1 MNAVAPSLLTL
12 VSFAAAVVTLMLIPG
27 PAMIYVV
34 TVSADQGR
42 HRGLASV
49 AGICLGDAVLVLLA
63 VTGLTAILAAS
74 VTAFTVLRL
83 AGAAYLIVL
92 GVRRLMTPV
101 VPLGQPAAHA
111 SSGRQLL
118 LRGAIVSVLNPK
130 DALFFLAFLPQFV
143 PPGVGSP
150 AAQMLVLGLLF
161 IALAAVFD
169 SAYAVAAARLGHL
182 LRRHR
187 RVWAAQRWFV
197 GAIYVALGG
206 IAAFTGVRL
215 PAQTR

>member
-1 MNAVAPSLLTL
+1 VPSLLTL
-12 VSFAAAVVTLMLIPG
+12 VSFAAAVVALMLIPG
-27 PAMIYVV
+27 PAMVYVV

-42 HRGLASV
+42 LLGLASV
-49 AGICLGDAVLVLLA
+49 AGICLGDTVLVLLA
-63 VTGLTAILAAS
+63 ATGLTAILAAS

-101 VPLGQPAAHA
+101 APLGQRAARA

-118 LRGAIVSVLNPK
+118 VRGAVVSVLNPK

-143 PPGVGSP
+143 TPDAGGP

-161 IALAAVFD
+161 VALAAVFD
-169 SAYAVAAARLGHL
+169 STYAVAGARLGDL
-182 LRRHR
+182 LRQR
-187 RVWAAQRWFV
+187 RRLWAAQRWV
-197 GAIYVALGG
+197 IGGIYIALGG
-206 IAAFTGVRL
+206 IAVFTGARP
-215 PAQTR
+215 PAQAP